1 MTGNFG
7 NDKSFHSFAIVFMTT
22 EINTKERIRQKTKEL
37 FMRYGIRSVSMD
49 DIATQLG
56 ISKKTIYQYFTD
68 KDELVDAVVDE
79 DVQNMQTECR
89 VTGREAKD
97 AIDEIFLTVERIVEQ
112 FRNMNPMVIYDLE
125 KFHVRAYQRFMEHRN
140 KFLLQIIRLNL
151 EWGVSEELYRPDINI
166 DVLSKF
172 RLESM
177 MIAFNIDLYPPSRYN
192 LADVTTEIIEH
203 FVFGVAS
210 LKGYR
215 MILKY
220 QRKRNKKV
228 KQYET
233 LSGKHK

>member
-1 MTGNFG
+1 M
-7 NDKSFHSFAIVFMTT
+7 AV
-22 EINTKERIRQKTKEL
+22 EINTKDRIKQKAKEL

-68 KDELVDAVVDE
+68 KDELVDGVVDE
-79 DVQNMQTECR
+79 DVQTMQTDCLE
-89 VTGREAKD
+89 TGSLAKD
-97 AIDEIFLTVERIVEQ
+97 AVDEIFLIVERIVEQ

-125 KFHVRAYQRFMEHRN
+125 KFHVRAYQRFMEHKT
-140 KFLLQIIRLNL
+140 KFLLQMIRKNL
-151 EWGVSEELYRPDINI
+151 EWGVKEELYRPDINI

-177 MIAFNIDLYPPSRYN
+177 MIPFNIDLYPPSRYN
-192 LADVTTEIIEH
+192 LADVTTEIMEH

-210 LKGYR
+210 LKGYKL
-215 MILKY
+215 ILKY
-220 QRKRNKKV
+220 QRTRNKKV